1 VETVVSRY
9 LVTGHSGFIGRHIVT
24 ELAREDC
31 YIRGLSR
38 QITPADN
45 DSTVDART
53 GDITK
58 PATLNGLMR
67 GIDTVIHA
75 AGHAHVTTSGQDVH
89 YKTTLDGTRHL
100 LQEAAA
106 SNVRRFVF
114 ISSIKA
120 MAIPGRDCI
129 DETETGLPQ
138 DGYGLARRQAE
149 ELVLAAGKQTGMHV
163 SIVRPALVYGPGC
176 KGNLAAML
184 RWIDRG
190 VFPPVP
196 DTGNRRSMVD
206 VRDLARA
213 VIAAAGRDSANGR
226 TCIIT
231 DGEDYSTRRIYLAMK
246 AALGKAVPAWSVPTL
261 LYRAAGRTG
270 DLYEAVLRRPA
281 PFNSAVC
288 SRLLDS
294 ACYRSVVAETVLGYH
309 AEYRFEDALP
319 VMVRHYRQQHALKT
333 TVA

>member
-1 VETVVSRY
+1 VVSRY
-9 LVTGHSGFIGRHIVT
+9 LLTGHSGFIGRHIVT
-24 ELAREDC
+24 ALAREDC

-45 DSTVDART
+45 NSVVDARA

-58 PATLNGLMR
+58 PATLTGLMS

-75 AGHAHVTTSGQDVH
+75 AGYAHVTAANPDVH
-89 YKTTLDGTRHL
+89 YMTTLDGTRHL
-100 LQEAAA
+100 LHEAAA

-120 MAIPGRDCI
+120 MAAPERDCI

-213 VIAAAGRDSANGR
+213 VIAAACRDSANGR

-246 AALGKAVPAWSVPTL
+246 TALGKAVPVWSVPGW

-270 DLYEAVLRRPA
+270 DLYASILRRPA

-309 AEYRFEDALP
+309 VEYRLEDALP
-319 VMVRHYRQQHALKT
+319 AMVRHYRQQNVPQQT
-333 TVA
+333 T